1 MDERHQYETWI
12 IQLQSRARGFL
23 VRQRLFGMLQN
34 YYENE
39 SKVTKIQ
46 AIWRG
51 RQVRRRYANQI
62 RDFNKTSLAYFKR
75 HEKHVKLIQRGK
87 FGIIIR
93 KKCNLE
99 NPHC

>member
-39 SKVTKIQ
+39 SKVIKIQ

-62 RDFNKTSLAYFKR
+62 EDFHKKSLAYFRR

-87 FGIIIR
+87 FGFIAHR
-93 KKCNLE
+93 MG
-99 NPHC
+99 